1 MWGITTMSRVKMVV
15 LGLDG
20 ATLDIIRP
28 LVDQGRL
35 PNLARLMR
43 EGTGGELRST
53 LPPVTAAAWSTFMT
67 GLNPAGHGIFQWR
80 TYDPTKYTNLDER
93 VVSAKRLAGRAF
105 WDVLGQAGFRVAVI
119 TVPVTYPPWQVNGH
133 MLSGYPCP
141 DAQQN
146 YTYPSEW
153 AASLEQSYNFSAD
166 HYLSASDE
174 EILRDGLDM
183 LRRRTD
189 LALSLIAEGEV
200 DVCVL
205 VLGEIDRAQHDF
217 FKYSDSRFSA
227 SSTAPAHLREA
238 IHRHYEVADEQ
249 VGRMLEAMASDGVM
263 LVVSDHGGGPHP
275 PRYFHTN
282 AWLHARGWLAVRGGS
297 GRFLSTWAR
306 RGVQAVRRR
315 LPFEEALRRRLPAG
329 VVNRARS
336 YTLNIAD
343 VDWARTQAYR
353 FPMYYPAEGIEINL
367 RGRQPQGIV
376 ASGSEYERLVEEV
389 TQALREE
396 RDPVTGEPI
405 VEEVYFKEE
414 IYHGPYLDIAPDIV
428 FVCRRTHRTGAEV
441 GGAFVSAVGL
451 DALDKDNGVHTMNGI
466 FFAYGAGVAK
476 GRELADAHLQ
486 DVAPTV
492 LRLAGVPAPMEMDG
506 KVLEDIFA
514 EAPAMRRAGEISAF
528 EPRED
533 LGEITPEDEE
543 DMLKKLR
550 GLGYVE

>member
-1 MWGITTMSRVKMVV
+1 MVV

-28 LVDQGRL
+28 LVGQGRL
-35 PNLARLMR
+35 PNLARLMQ
-43 EGTGGELRST
+43 EGTWGRLRST

-93 VVSAKRLAGRAF
+93 VVSATRLAGRTF
-105 WDVLGQAGFRVAVI
+105 WDVLGRGGHRVAVI
-119 TVPVTYPPWQVNGH
+119 TVPVTYPPWQVNGY

-146 YTYPSEW
+146 YTYPPEW
-153 AASLEQSYNFSAD
+153 AASLQRAYNFSAD
-166 HYLSASDE
+166 HYLRASDE
-174 EILRDGLDM
+174 DILRDGLDM
-183 LRRRTD
+183 LRQRTD
-189 LALSLIAEGEV
+189 LALDLVADGQI
-200 DVCVL
+200 DVCVV

-227 SSTAPAHLREA
+227 SRGAPAHLREA

-249 VGRMLEAMASDGVM
+249 VGRMMDSLASDGVM

-282 AWLHARGWLAVRGGS
+282 AWLRSRGWLQVRE
-297 GRFLSTWAR
+297 GRGRSFSAWAR
-306 RGVQAVRRR
+306 RGVEAVRAH
-315 LPFEEALRRRLPAG
+315 LPFEEALRRRLPG
-329 VVNRARS
+329 RLVNRARTF
-336 YTLNIAD
+336 TLNIAD
-343 VDWARTQAYR
+343 VDWTQTRAYR

-376 ASGSEYERLVEEV
+376 SPGGEYERLVVELMR
-389 TQALREE
+389 ALREE
-396 RDPVTGEPI
+396 RDPETGEPFAQ
-405 VEEVYFKEE
+405 EVYSKEE

-428 FVCRRTHRTGAEV
+428 FVCQQTHRTGAEV
-441 GGAFVSAVGL
+441 GGAFASDVDL
-451 DALDKDNGVHTMNGI
+451 DALDKDNGVHTMDGI
-466 FFAYGAGVAK
+466 FFAYGAEVVK
-476 GRELADAHLQ
+476 GKELAGAHLQ
-486 DVAPTV
+486 DIAPTV
-492 LRLAGVPAPMEMDG
+492 LHLAGVPSPMEMDG
-506 KVLEDIFA
+506 KMLEAIFA
-514 EAPAMRRAGEISAF
+514 TVESRTLSPSDSTAAL
-528 EPRED
+528 EPPGG

-543 DMLKKLR
+543 DMLRKLR